1 MARRGKIEVYCR
13 CERCGEYFGVN
24 GKKAS
29 RYCGRSCRDKVYY
42 EAGKKEKALEVLS

>member
-1 MARRGKIEVYCR
+1 MARRGIIEIYCR
-13 CERCGEYFGVN
+13 CEGCGVYFVVN

-42 EAGKKEKALEVLS
+42 VAGKKKKALEELS